1 MIKFKNSI
9 GLRLLRYVF
18 ACYLVVALAVT
29 GLQLVFEYRHVKS
42 NLFIQ
47 LYGLE
52 NTFKNS
58 IMTSLWSFDT
68 PQLETT
74 LFGMQKIDM
83 VSGIKI
89 ENKQREIIASIGTV
103 LSENSQI
110 VSNEQLDH
118 AGLSQATIIQSNAT
132 KRLTLFEYRFPIE
145 YQEDPSGSI
154 DLLGYGVI
162 YASENT
168 IIERV
173 KYSFILIIINSA
185 IKTIA
190 LWFFFLFFA
199 HRVIGRPLKTLANVA
214 STLNPD
220 KLKTLGNSKELEI
233 IINSKHKDEIYFLA
247 DNFKQM
253 RNAILDKIGIIE
265 SQKQTLENRVLERT
279 QSLTEAN
286 ADLQHLVL
294 HDTLTSLPNRTLF
307 NDRLNQMFKIGL
319 RDGMQFIVACIDL
332 KEFKSVNDNYGHQ
345 IGDQLLIGVAE
356 RMSKVLRSTD
366 TLARIGGDEF
376 FALLPVEKTADSKV
390 IAEHIVNAFIE
401 PFVFE
406 NNNNISVLVDANIG
420 MAIYPDHGESASA
433 LIKNADMA
441 MYQAKLSGISYAN
454 YSSKQDSILK
464 RQIKIS
470 EDIKPAIEEGQFYLV
485 YQPIF
490 DYRAKRV
497 SKLEALIRW
506 QHPTLGLLSPVEFI
520 PISESNGSIYELTTW
535 VLKTACNQCKEYHLL
550 NKSMSIS
557 INFSGCVFNQPEISD
572 LLEKTCIA
580 SDVPPSSINLE
591 ITETTAM
598 AKPEQAIIILNQLTN
613 KGFTVSIDDFGTGYS
628 SFSYL
633 TELPVNEL
641 KIDKSFLLSM
651 TENSHKVI
659 KSMIDLAHLLDLK
672 VVAEG
677 VETRELLDMLNEMS
691 CDFAQGFYIAK
702 PMTIKS
708 LCQWLIIEENYL
720 V

>member
-535 VLKTACNQCKEYHLL
+535 VLKTACNQCKEYPLL

-708 LCQWLIIEENYL
+708 LCQWLIIEENHL

>member
-1 MIKFKNSI
+1 
-9 GLRLLRYVF
+9 
-18 ACYLVVALAVT
+18 
-29 GLQLVFEYRHVKS
+29 
-42 NLFIQ
+42 
-47 LYGLE
+47 
-52 NTFKNS
+52 
-58 IMTSLWSFDT
+58 
-68 PQLETT
+68 
-74 LFGMQKIDM
+74 
-83 VSGIKI
+83 
-89 ENKQREIIASIGTV
+89 
-103 LSENSQI
+103 
-110 VSNEQLDH
+110 
-118 AGLSQATIIQSNAT
+118 
-132 KRLTLFEYRFPIE
+132 
-145 YQEDPSGSI
+145 
-154 DLLGYGVI
+154 
-162 YASENT
+162 
-168 IIERV
+168 
-173 KYSFILIIINSA
+173 
-185 IKTIA
+185 
-190 LWFFFLFFA
+190 
-199 HRVIGRPLKTLANVA
+199 
-214 STLNPD
+214 
-220 KLKTLGNSKELEI
+220 
-233 IINSKHKDEIYFLA
+233 
-247 DNFKQM
+247 M

-307 NDRLNQMFKIGL
+307 NDRLNQMLKIGL